1 VCDPSER
8 LLGRQVRRRLR
19 SESGAPGRHY
29 RLRIT
34 AEAILFLR
42 RSRPDS
48 PRYQVGLLLVGV
60 RPVSAGRSGR
70 DQPSGRVW
78 SSPGSLPLLRAAWV
92 ALRARL
98 GPDPRGP
105 SRRLCATPAVQL
117 LWRWPGRALGA
128 GGRSCR
134 ITLARERP
142 GPGSSPRHTCWHVG
156 RGRGYQVVGSDA
168 ERSRGRLTRVEA
180 DDSLCEVSVN
190 DPTTAIAATVAS
202 TRRLGSAATTG
213 RPHVWVDC
221 ARVVCT

>member
-8 LLGRQVRRRLR
+8 LHGGRQVRRRLR
-19 SESGAPGRHY
+19 SGSGAPGHY

-60 RPVSAGRSGR
+60 RRCLLGDRAGIRPLVVSG
-70 DQPSGRVW
+70 V
-78 SSPGSLPLLRAAWV
+78 PGSLPLLRAAWV

-105 SRRLCATPAVQL
+105 SCRLCATPAVQL
-117 LWRWPGRALGA
+117 LCRWPGRALGA
-128 GGRSCR
+128 GARSCR

-142 GPGSSPRHTCWHVG
+142 GPGSSPRHTCWNVG
-156 RGRGYQVVGSDA
+156 PGRGYQVVGSDA
-168 ERSRGRLTRVEA
+168 EGSRGRLTRVES
-180 DDSLCEVSVN
+180 DDSLCEVRVN
-190 DPTTAIAATVAS
+190 EPTTAIAATVAS